1 MMLVA
6 ALFFSLCTAALA
18 TWWLWPSNSRSR
30 LLTLMGDAKVSSGS
44 TDRFKS
50 YFEGLFGSS
59 KSAHEQR
66 NQTISAISSLAAEL
80 RAGSPPTVALA
91 ITGGEPCV
99 WPRTQKAAQVHTDV
113 GASLSADAETNPQL
127 RALHA
132 CWIVAANSGSGLA
145 LSIEKLAQS
154 MRISQDVRTQ
164 LEAELAGP
172 RATARMLA
180 LLPLIGIGLGY
191 LMGAEPL
198 TWLLSNPLG
207 WLTLTIGLAL
217 TASGVWWTGRIAAR
231 VEQML

>member
-1 MMLVA
+1 MLGPS
-6 ALFFSLCTAALA
+6 LFFSVFAAALA
-18 TWWLWPSNSRSR
+18 TWWLWPSNPSSR
-30 LLTLMGDAKVSSGS
+30 LLTVLGGAKVSSSS
-44 TDRFKS
+44 TYRLKS
-50 YFEGLFGSS
+50 YYERLLGSS

-66 NQTISAISSLAAEL
+66 NQTISAVSSLAAEL
-80 RAGSPPTVALA
+80 HAGSPPTVAIA
-91 ITGGEPCV
+91 ITGGEPCA
-99 WPRTQKAAQVHTDV
+99 WPRTKKAAQIDSDV
-113 GASLSADAETNPQL
+113 AAALSADAEANPQL

-154 MRISQDVRTQ
+154 MRVSQDVRIE

-180 LLPLIGIGLGY
+180 LLPLVGIGLGY

-198 TWLLSNPLG
+198 TWLLSNPFG
-207 WLTLTIGLAL
+207 WLTLTIGVAL
-217 TASGVWWTGRIAAR
+217 TAAGVWWTGRIAAR